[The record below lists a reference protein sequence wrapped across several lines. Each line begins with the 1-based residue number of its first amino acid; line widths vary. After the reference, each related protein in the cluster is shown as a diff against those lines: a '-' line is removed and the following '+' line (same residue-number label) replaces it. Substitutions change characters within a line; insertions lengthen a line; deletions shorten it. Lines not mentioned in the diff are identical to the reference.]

1 MSISVI
7 KDMEDRRRGLKK
19 SLNLIED
26 DVRRI
31 LPGKA
36 RILIKPNF
44 VSAYNPPS
52 ATPVECVDEV
62 LEFLLTLTNPKE
74 IIVSE
79 SPTIGSFGEAARRYG
94 YMGLK
99 DKYGVELYDL
109 DGYGYEEVEIS
120 DSRGAP
126 LTIPVS
132 KLVLESN
139 FRVSPVRPKT
149 HDVVVVTL
157 TIKNMVVGS
166 VKRGYRRLIHQ
177 GYWQINYN
185 IARIAVKVMPHL
197 AVVDGYEA
205 MEENGPV
212 HGNLRRWGVYFA
224 STNPV
229 SLDSAVAFAMGFN
242 PSDIGYLY
250 LLSTWNYGE
259 LNPNKMNIFGE
270 DLNAVRTAF
279 KPHRDFRNQVSWKKH
294 MDALIKLPK
303 MP

>member
-1 MSISVI
+1 
-7 KDMEDRRRGLKK
+7 
-19 SLNLIED
+19 
-26 DVRRI
+26 
-31 LPGKA
+31 
-36 RILIKPNF
+36 
-44 VSAYNPPS
+44 
-52 ATPVECVDEV
+52 
-62 LEFLLTLTNPKE
+62 
-74 IIVSE
+74 
-79 SPTIGSFGEAARRYG
+79 
-94 YMGLK
+94 
-99 DKYGVELYDL
+99 
-109 DGYGYEEVEIS
+109 
-120 DSRGAP
+120 
-126 LTIPVS
+126 
-132 KLVLESN
+132 
-139 FRVSPVRPKT
+139 
-149 HDVVVVTL
+149 
-157 TIKNMVVGS
+157 MVVGS

>member
-1 MSISVI
+1 MSVSVI
-7 KDMEDRRRGLKK
+7 KDPEDRRRGVRR
-19 SLNLIED
+19 SLNLIEEE
-26 DVRRI
+26 VRRI
-31 LPGKA
+31 LPGKP

-52 ATPVECVDEV
+52 ATPVECVDEI
-62 LEFLLTLTNPKE
+62 LDFLLAHANPKE

-79 SPTIGSFGEAARRYG
+79 SPTIGSFWEAARRYG
-94 YMGLK
+94 YVGLK
-99 DKYGVELYDL
+99 DKYGVELCDL
-109 DGYGYEEVEIS
+109 DEYGHEEFEIT
-120 DSRGAP
+120 DDRGAF

-132 KLVLESN
+132 KLVLESD

-205 MEENGPV
+205 MEGNGPV
-212 HGNLRRWGVYFA
+212 HGNIRRWGAYFA

-250 LLSTWNYGE
+250 LLSAWNCGE
-259 LNPNKMNIFGE
+259 INPDKINILGE
-270 DLNAVRTAF
+270 NLDAVKTAF
-279 KPHRDFRNQVSWKKH
+279 KPHGDFRNQVGWKKY
-294 MDALIKLPK
+294 MDALMRLPK